1 MSWQVQEAKNRLSE
15 VIKAATTKGPQI
27 ITVRGK
33 ETAVVLSER
42 EYRALCG
49 VREPLGSYLCRTA
62 PDDIDAEL
70 FERHDDAGRDDCRDD
85 YGDGRA

>member
-1 MSWQVQEAKNRLSE
+1 MSWQLQEAKNRLSE
-15 VIKAATTKGPQI
+15 VIKAAATKGPQI

-49 VREPLGSYLCRTA
+49 VREPLGTYLYRTA
-62 PDDIDAEL
+62 PTGIEPEL
-70 FERHDDAGRDDCRDD
+70 FERRDDAGRDEF
-85 YGDGRA
+85 A

>member
-1 MSWQVQEAKNRLSE
+1 MSWQLQDAKNRLSE
-15 VIKAATTKGPQI
+15 VIKAATTSGPQI

-49 VREPLGSYLCRTA
+49 VREPLGSYLCRNA
-62 PDDIDAEL
+62 PKDVDPHL
-70 FERHDDAGRDDCRDD
+70 FERRDD
-85 YGDGRA
+85 DGRESLS